1 MNAQKNIVRRIEKD
15 MNSIKK
21 RSQEDLKDIKD
32 YKKKIEN
39 DIIDIKKDIN
49 LLRIEFMVI
58 KSDLLKDKEFEK
70 IKTSE
75 ATSQTEVP
83 EEETKD
89 NIAKGYWW
97 S

>member
-1 MNAQKNIVRRIEKD
+1 MSQKNILRNINK
-15 MNSIKK
+15 
-21 RSQEDLKDIKD
+21 SQEDIKD
-32 YKKKIEN
+32 FKKKIEN

-70 IKTSE
+70 ITTSE
-75 ATSQTEVP
+75 ATTATRSETK

>member
-1 MNAQKNIVRRIEKD
+1 MSQKNILRNINK
-15 MNSIKK
+15 SK
-21 RSQEDLKDIKD
+21 EDITDF
-32 YKKKIEN
+32 KKKIEN

-70 IKTSE
+70 ITTSE
-75 ATSQTEVP
+75 ATSETK

>member
-1 MNAQKNIVRRIEKD
+1 MSQKNLLRNITK
-15 MNSIKK
+15 
-21 RSQEDLKDIKD
+21 SQEDIIDF
-32 YKKKIEN
+32 KKKIEN

-70 IKTSE
+70 ITTSE
-75 ATSQTEVP
+75 ATTETKDP
-83 EEETKD
+83 EEETQD

>member
-1 MNAQKNIVRRIEKD
+1 MSQKNILRNINK
-15 MNSIKK
+15 SK
-21 RSQEDLKDIKD
+21 QEIKD
-32 YKKKIEN
+32 FKKKIEN

-97 S
+97 W

>member
-1 MNAQKNIVRRIEKD
+1 MSQKNILRNINKSKE
-15 MNSIKK
+15 
-21 RSQEDLKDIKD
+21 EIKD
-32 YKKKIEN
+32 FKKKIEN

-75 ATSQTEVP
+75 ATSQTKGP

>member
-1 MNAQKNIVRRIEKD
+1 MSQKNILRNITK
-15 MNSIKK
+15 
-21 RSQEDLKDIKD
+21 SQEDIKD
-32 YKKKIEN
+32 FKKKIEN

-70 IKTSE
+70 ITTSE
-75 ATSQTEVP
+75 ATTETKDP
-83 EEETKD
+83 EEETQD

>member
-1 MNAQKNIVRRIEKD
+1 MSQKNILRNINKSKE
-15 MNSIKK
+15 
-21 RSQEDLKDIKD
+21 EIKD
-32 YKKKIEN
+32 FKKKIEN
-39 DIIDIKKDIN
+39 DIIDIQKDIN

-70 IKTSE
+70 ITTSE
-75 ATSQTEVP
+75 ATTETKDP
-83 EEETKD
+83 EEETQD

>member
-1 MNAQKNIVRRIEKD
+1 MSQKNILRNINK
-15 MNSIKK
+15 
-21 RSQEDLKDIKD
+21 SQEDIKD
-32 YKKKIEN
+32 FKKKIEN

-70 IKTSE
+70 ITTSE
-75 ATSQTEVP
+75 ATSETK

>member
-1 MNAQKNIVRRIEKD
+1 MSQKNILRNINK
-15 MNSIKK
+15 
-21 RSQEDLKDIKD
+21 SQEEIKD
-32 YKKKIEN
+32 FKKKIEN

-70 IKTSE
+70 ITTSE

>member
-1 MNAQKNIVRRIEKD
+1 MSQKNILRNINKSKE
-15 MNSIKK
+15 
-21 RSQEDLKDIKD
+21 EIKD
-32 YKKKIEN
+32 FKKKIEN

-70 IKTSE
+70 ITTSE

>member
-1 MNAQKNIVRRIEKD
+1 MSQKNILRNINKSKE
-15 MNSIKK
+15 
-21 RSQEDLKDIKD
+21 EIKD
-32 YKKKIEN
+32 FKKKIEN

-89 NIAKGYWW
+89 NIAKVYWW

>member
-1 MNAQKNIVRRIEKD
+1 MSQKNILRNINK
-15 MNSIKK
+15 SK
-21 RSQEDLKDIKD
+21 QEIKD
-32 YKKKIEN
+32 FKKKIEN

>member
-1 MNAQKNIVRRIEKD
+1 MSQKNILRNINKSKEE
-15 MNSIKK
+15 IK
-21 RSQEDLKDIKD
+21 
-32 YKKKIEN
+32 YFKKKIEN

>member
-1 MNAQKNIVRRIEKD
+1 MKSPPMKKLEKTL
-15 MNSIKK
+15 
-21 RSQEDLKDIKD
+21 DLIQSHQSKANEELTKALN
-32 YKKKIEN
+32 EMR
-39 DIIDIKKDIN
+39 DIKKEIN

-70 IKTSE
+70 ITTSE

>member
-1 MNAQKNIVRRIEKD
+1 MSQKNILRNINKSKE
-15 MNSIKK
+15 
-21 RSQEDLKDIKD
+21 EIKD
-32 YKKKIEN
+32 FKKKIEN

-97 S
+97 W

>member
-1 MNAQKNIVRRIEKD
+1 MSQKNILRNINKSKE
-15 MNSIKK
+15 
-21 RSQEDLKDIKD
+21 EIKD
-32 YKKKIEN
+32 FKKKIEN

-70 IKTSE
+70 ITTSE
-75 ATSQTEVP
+75 ATTDKLTCK
-83 EEETKD
+83 EEETQD

>member
-1 MNAQKNIVRRIEKD
+1 MSQKNIQRNINKSKE
-15 MNSIKK
+15 
-21 RSQEDLKDIKD
+21 EIKD
-32 YKKKIEN
+32 FKKKIEN

-97 S
+97 W

>member
-1 MNAQKNIVRRIEKD
+1 MSQKNILRNINKSKE
-15 MNSIKK
+15 
-21 RSQEDLKDIKD
+21 EIKD
-32 YKKKIEN
+32 FKKKIEN

-89 NIAKGYWW
+89 NIVKGYWW
-97 S
+97 W

>member
-1 MNAQKNIVRRIEKD
+1 MSQKNILRNINKSKE
-15 MNSIKK
+15 
-21 RSQEDLKDIKD
+21 EIKD
-32 YKKKIEN
+32 FKKKIEN

-75 ATSQTEVP
+75 AEPTK

-89 NIAKGYWW
+89 NIAKGFWW

>member
-1 MNAQKNIVRRIEKD
+1 MSQKNILRNINKSKE
-15 MNSIKK
+15 
-21 RSQEDLKDIKD
+21 EIKD
-32 YKKKIEN
+32 FKKKIEN

>member
-1 MNAQKNIVRRIEKD
+1 MSQKNILRNINK
-15 MNSIKK
+15 SK
-21 RSQEDLKDIKD
+21 QEIKD
-32 YKKKIEN
+32 FKKKIEN

-75 ATSQTEVP
+75 ATSQTKVP